1 MSFWDSS
8 AIVPLCVHE
17 PASTLMRQ
25 ISRAH
30 GVPAVWWA
38 SLIECRSALERRAR
52 AGQLK
57 RNQKRQAERLLEQLA
72 TAWTEVQPTLVLRE
86 RAMRLLAPHDLRA
99 ADALQLAAALV
110 WAEER
115 PAGRVFVCLDSRLRE
130 SAEREGFIVLPQN
143 FE

>member
-1 MSFWDSS
+1 MIFWDSS

-17 PASTLMRQ
+17 PASALMRQ
-25 ISRAH
+25 ISRTH

-57 RNQKRQAERLLEQLA
+57 RNQKRQAKLLLEQLA
-72 TAWTEVQPTLVLRE
+72 AAWTEVQPTLALRE
-86 RAMRLLAPHDLRA
+86 RAVRLLGPHDLRA

-110 WAEER
+110 WA
-115 PAGRVFVCLDSRLRE
+115 
-130 SAEREGFIVLPQN
+130 
-143 FE
+143 